1 MNFTKTT
8 SYSLN
13 ILSYMAEHDKI
24 RMSASYL
31 HNKLHIPYSYL
42 RTVLGDLSKSNLING
57 VNGRNGGFTLSR
69 DKSTIFLADI
79 VQASEGLESFN
90 KCIMG
95 FEKCPFNYS
104 CYLHPIWIRMR
115 NEILNVLNQTSLADL
130 LPDKKDI
137 SNQNK

>member
-13 ILSYMAEHDKI
+13 ILSYMAEHDSI

-31 HNKLHIPYSYL
+31 HDKLHIPYSYL
-42 RTVLGDLSKSNLING
+42 RTLLGDLSKSNLIIG
-57 VNGRNGGFTLSR
+57 VNGRNGGFRLSR

-104 CYLHPIWIRMR
+104 CYLHPIWIRMK
-115 NEILNVLNQTSLADL
+115 NEILNVLKQTSLADL
-130 LPDKKDI
+130 LPVKTDI

>member
-13 ILSYMAEHDKI
+13 ILSFMAEHDRI

-31 HNKLHIPYSYL
+31 HEKLHIPYSYL
-42 RTVLGDLSKSNLING
+42 RAVLGDLSKGNLIEG
-57 VNGRNGGFTLSR
+57 VNGRNGGFRLSR

-79 VQASEGLESFN
+79 VQVSEGLESFN
-90 KCIMG
+90 KCLMG
-95 FEKCPFNYS
+95 FEECPFDHS

-115 NEILNVLNQTSLADL
+115 NDILSVLKQTSLADL
-130 LPDKKDI
+130 LPVKSDI

>member
-1 MNFTKTT
+1 
-8 SYSLN
+8 
-13 ILSYMAEHDKI
+13 MAERDSI

-42 RTVLGDLSKSNLING
+42 RTVLGDLSKSKLIKG
-57 VNGRNGGFTLSR
+57 VNGRNGGFTLNR
-69 DKSTIFLADI
+69 DKS
-79 VQASEGLESFN
+79 N

-115 NEILNVLNQTSLADL
+115 NEILNVLKQTSLADL

-137 SNQNK
+137 SNKINNT